1 MSLVLLFLF
10 SGTTILNN
18 LKYCVCVILIAIF
31 LEDLFV
37 ATVIQYEGAKRYMK
51 SPSEGKAERF
61 GNGFIWLII
70 ISLLGHILSCPNLS
84 CILSF
89 QAFTAQLTDCTD
101 IRNRTARSLS
111 LKLCLNRHNVRKR
124 PSLSQSCLNSARLFW
139 YCTDYMQW
147 EMKELNKIW
156 YRWWPYRIQKALL
169 FSFEAAVPF
178 LLQNLRKEKLNTFM
192 RCVTINCV
200 RTFLEIHGCE
210 WTFLVDNI

>member
-37 ATVIQYEGAKRYMK
+37 ATVTQYEGAKRYMK

-84 CILSF
+84 CILS
-89 QAFTAQLTDCTD
+89 
-101 IRNRTARSLS
+101 
-111 LKLCLNRHNVRKR
+111 
-124 PSLSQSCLNSARLFW
+124 
-139 YCTDYMQW
+139 
-147 EMKELNKIW
+147 
-156 YRWWPYRIQKALL
+156 
-169 FSFEAAVPF
+169 
-178 LLQNLRKEKLNTFM
+178 
-192 RCVTINCV
+192 
-200 RTFLEIHGCE
+200 
-210 WTFLVDNI
+210 